1 MTYSRTIRILH
12 ALVALTITFQLLV
25 SLVMDHPHHTGRP
38 MSQTGAWW
46 FEWHEWVG
54 LAAIAVLLASWI
66 YRLVNFRREGQ
77 GRLFP
82 WLNTKGRSQLLVE
95 LRMVLTLK
103 WTTLPETGALAG
115 TIHGLGL
122 LIATAMAVTGGVLYI
137 KLWPANIVTA
147 NTANLMDIHST
158 LATVMWVYLYG
169 HSIMA
174 VWHQFIGHASI
185 AKMFKLN

>member
-12 ALVALTITFQLLV
+12 ALLALTITFQLLV
-25 SLVMDHPHHTGRP
+25 SLVMDHPDTDRS
-38 MSQTGAWW
+38 MSQAGALW
-46 FEWHEWVG
+46 FKWHEWVG
-54 LAAIAVLLASWI
+54 LVAIAVLLANWI

-77 GRLFP
+77 ARLFP
-82 WLNTKGRSQLLVE
+82 WFNTKGRSQLLVE
-95 LRMVLTLK
+95 LRQALTLK

-122 LIATAMAVTGGVLYI
+122 LITTAMAVTGGVLYI

-147 NTANLMDIHST
+147 DTANLMDIHST